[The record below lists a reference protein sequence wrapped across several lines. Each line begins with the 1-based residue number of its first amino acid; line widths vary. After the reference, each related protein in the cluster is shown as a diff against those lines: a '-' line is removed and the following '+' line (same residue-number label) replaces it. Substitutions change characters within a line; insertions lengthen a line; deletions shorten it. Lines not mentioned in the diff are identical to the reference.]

1 MEIGESRQRA
11 SLLDK
16 IDRRRITR
24 DRGSPRG
31 SRLVRGMSLLGHW
44 RRFGRAPITSDLLQS
59 TDIFRPPGLVRLV
72 PTADL
77 AKTGSMRSGV
87 ELHRLLESLE

>member
-16 IDRRRITR
+16 IDRRQITR

-31 SRLVRGMSLLGHW
+31 SRLVRVMSLLGSDSDVEARNSDVCFM
-44 RRFGRAPITSDLLQS
+44 RR
-59 TDIFRPPGLVRLV
+59 
-72 PTADL
+72 
-77 AKTGSMRSGV
+77 
-87 ELHRLLESLE
+87 